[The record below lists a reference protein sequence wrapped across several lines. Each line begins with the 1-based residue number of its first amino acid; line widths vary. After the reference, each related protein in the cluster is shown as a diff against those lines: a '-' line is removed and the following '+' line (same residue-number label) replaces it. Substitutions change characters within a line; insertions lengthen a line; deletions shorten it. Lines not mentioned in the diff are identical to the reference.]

1 MSQVRI
7 FMPLSAGG
15 PLESPAVL
23 RKCRYAFLT
32 LPNYSLIAVANAL
45 EPLRMANR
53 LVGGEGSEWPVLR
66 MGGRPV
72 HASSGLNLSPT
83 GALDKLGPVDILFVC
98 GGVNVRDAVSPA
110 VLTALKR
117 LADRR

>member
-7 FMPLSAGG
+7 FMYLSHGG

-23 RKCRYAFLT
+23 RKCKYAFLT

-53 LVGGEGSEWPVLR
+53 LVGKEVHEWSVISMDGQPAE
-66 MGGRPV
+66 
-72 HASSGLNLSPT
+72 ASSGLHLSPT
-83 GALDKLGPVDILFVC
+83 GALDALSAVDILFVC
-98 GGVNVRDAVSPA
+98 GGINVRDAVSPA
-110 VLTALKR
+110 LLTA
-117 LADRR
+117 